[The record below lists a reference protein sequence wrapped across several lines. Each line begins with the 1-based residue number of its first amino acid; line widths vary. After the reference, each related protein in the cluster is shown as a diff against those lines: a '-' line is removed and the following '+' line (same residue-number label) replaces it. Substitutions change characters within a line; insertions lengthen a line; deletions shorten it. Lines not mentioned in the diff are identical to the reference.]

1 MNYLV
6 YIEHSA
12 ENLQFFLWYKD
23 YQTRF
28 ANATTS
34 DMPLAPEWT
43 REMEEEVL
51 SRMQKEKQSRLRQ
64 EELGAEI
71 FKGTD
76 FEKATKN
83 PDQAA
88 ATSGGGNPF
97 NTPPRTP
104 AGGNDS
110 ESLAPSNAVSNP
122 STYRSQASDAF
133 AAAGAKTPCECRWKS
148 PMSTVHDR

>member
-12 ENLQFFLWYKD
+12 ENLQFYLWYKD

-28 ANATTS
+28 AKADTS
-34 DMPLAPEWT
+34 DLPLAAEWT

-51 SRMQKEKQSRLRQ
+51 SRMQKEKQTRLRQ
-64 EELGAEI
+64 DEPGAEI

-76 FEKATKN
+76 FEKKTKK
-83 PDQAA
+83 PDQAVV
-88 ATSGGGNPF
+88 TTGGNPF

-104 AGGNDS
+104 AGANDS
-110 ESLAPSNAVSNP
+110 DSLAPSNVVSNP

-133 AAAGAKTPCECRWKS
+133 AAAGAKTPCK
-148 PMSTVHDR
+148 